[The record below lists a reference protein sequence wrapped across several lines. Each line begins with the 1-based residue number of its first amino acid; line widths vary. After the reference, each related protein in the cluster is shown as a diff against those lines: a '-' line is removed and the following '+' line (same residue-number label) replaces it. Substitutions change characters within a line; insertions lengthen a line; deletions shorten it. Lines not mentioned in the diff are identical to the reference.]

1 MQTDIEVFT
10 FGEPE
15 SVLDKNLIEYMH
27 SMNMGKWYDP
37 PISMDGLAKSFRAS
51 PHHASAIY
59 VKRNILATTFI
70 PHRLLGRQDFSRWA
84 LDYLTF
90 GNAYL
95 ERRYNRLRGPLK
107 LAPMLAKYTR
117 RSSRDLDT
125 YWFIPEWGK
134 EIEMAA
140 GSVFHLMEPDINQEI
155 YGIPEY
161 IAALNSAWLNESATL
176 FRRRYYR
183 NGSHAGYI
191 LYMTD
196 ASHNTE
202 DVDAIRS
209 AVKSSKG
216 PGNFR
221 NLFMYAPGGKKDGVQ
236 VIPLSEV
243 AAKDEFFNI
252 KAVTRDDLLAAHRV
266 PPQLMGIVPN
276 NVGGF
281 GDISKAAQVFVQNEL
296 EPLQS
301 RMMELND
308 WMGEQIIRFQP
319 YALPAGDG

>member
-1 MQTDIEVFT
+1 
-10 FGEPE
+10 
-15 SVLDKNLIEYMH
+15 
-27 SMNMGKWYDP
+27 
-37 PISMDGLAKSFRAS
+37 
-51 PHHASAIY
+51 
-59 VKRNILATTFI
+59 
-70 PHRLLGRQDFSRWA
+70 
-84 LDYLTF
+84 
-90 GNAYL
+90 
-95 ERRYNRLRGPLK
+95 
-107 LAPMLAKYTR
+107 
-117 RSSRDLDT
+117 
-125 YWFIPEWGK
+125 
-134 EIEMAA
+134 
-140 GSVFHLMEPDINQEI
+140 
-155 YGIPEY
+155 
-161 IAALNSAWLNESATL
+161 
-176 FRRRYYR
+176 
-183 NGSHAGYI
+183 
-191 LYMTD
+191 D

-296 EPLQS
+296 
-301 RMMELND
+301 
-308 WMGEQIIRFQP
+308 
-319 YALPAGDG
+319 